1 MISSGHLALDTES
14 QLTGGC
20 ECCLDECVRGREGQ
34 WPEQQ
39 GVSRSINSSH
49 LLVAYYSW
57 TDSQGLIA
65 KDSNNHLTDN
75 NQQSFNEILE
85 KS

>member
-20 ECCLDECVRGREGQ
+20 ECCLGECVRGR
-34 WPEQQ
+34 
-39 GVSRSINSSH
+39 VSDRNSRESVD
-49 LLVAYYSW
+49 LSTLAICW
-57 TDSQGLIA
+57 WLITAGLIA